1 MAIYAVGIT
10 GGSGAPYALR
20 LLNALAAAGHDVHVI
35 ISPAGEKVVRLEN
48 GIRLGK
54 TLREKQDAL
63 IRAAEIQE
71 GRGSLRL
78 FDHMNLAAPVSSG
91 SFPCAGMAIV
101 PCSTG
106 TLGRIA
112 AGISSS
118 LIERAAD
125 VALKE
130 RRRLVLVPRETPLS
144 EIHLTNMLALRR
156 AGADILPAMPAFY
169 HRPRT
174 IADMVDMIVG
184 RILDRAQ
191 AGSKKNTP
199 RRFRRGVSNRSSCV
213 DQGTRGSRPGRREP
227 TSCRRSRRC
236 CTSPSR

>member
-1 MAIYAVGIT
+1 MAVYAVGIT

-20 LLNALAAAGHDVHVI
+20 LLNALAAAGHDVHAV
-35 ISPAGEKVVRLEN
+35 ISPAGEKVMQLES

-54 TLREKQDAL
+54 TLRDREAAL
-63 IRAAEIQE
+63 LQAAGVEA
-71 GRGSLRL
+71 GWGSVRL
-78 FDHMNLAAPVSSG
+78 FDHMNLAAPISSG
-91 SFPCAGMAIV
+91 SFRWSGMVVV

-112 AGISSS
+112 SGISSN

-130 RRRLVLVPRETPLS
+130 RRPLVLVPRETPLS
-144 EIHLTNMLALRR
+144 EIHLRNMLSLRR

-169 HRPRT
+169 HRPKT

-184 RILDRAQ
+184 RILDRL
-191 AGSKKNTP
+191 
-199 RRFRRGVSNRSSCV
+199 GVDNALFYRW
-213 DQGTRGSRPGRREP
+213 GTD
-227 TSCRRSRRC
+227 
-236 CTSPSR
+236 TSPDDTEMD

>member
-1 MAIYAVGIT
+1 MAVYAIGIT

-20 LLNALAAAGHDVHVI
+20 LLNALAGSGHDIHLV
-35 ISPAGEKVVRLEN
+35 ISPAGEKVMQLES
-48 GIRLGK
+48 GIKLGK
-54 TLREKQDAL
+54 TLREKQDA
-63 IRAAEIQE
+63 IARAVEIEE
-71 GRGSLRL
+71 GKGTLRL
-78 FDHMNLAAPVSSG
+78 FDHMNLAAPISSG

-112 AGISSS
+112 NGVSSN

-130 RRRLVLVPRETPLS
+130 RRRLVVVPRETPLS
-144 EIHLTNMLALRR
+144 EIHLRNMLALRR

-174 IADMVDMIVG
+174 IADLVDMVVG
-184 RILDRAQ
+184 RILDRL
-191 AGSKKNTP
+191 
-199 RRFRRGVSNRSSCV
+199 GVENALFYRW
-213 DQGTRGSRPGRREP
+213 GTDTAPDDTEM
-227 TSCRRSRRC
+227 
-236 CTSPSR
+236 

>member
-20 LLNALAAAGHDVHVI
+20 LLRALCETGHAVHAGI
-35 ISPAGEKVVRLEN
+35 TPAGEKVMQLES

-63 IRAAEIQE
+63 IRAAEIDA
-71 GRGSLRL
+71 GKGSLRL
-78 FDHMNLAAPVSSG
+78 FDPMNLAAPISSG
-91 SFPCAGMAIV
+91 SFTCAGMAVI

-112 AGISSS
+112 SGISSS

-130 RRRLVLVPRETPLS
+130 RRPLVLVPRETPLS
-144 EIHLTNMLALRR
+144 EIHLRNMLTLRR

-174 IADMVDMIVG
+174 IADLVDMIVG
-184 RILDRAQ
+184 RVLDRL
-191 AGSKKNTP
+191 GVENTLFY
-199 RRFRRGVSNRSSCV
+199 RW
-213 DQGTRGSRPGRREP
+213 GTD
-227 TSCRRSRRC
+227 TSGDDVEM
-236 CTSPSR
+236 

>member
-1 MAIYAVGIT
+1 MAVYAIGIT

-20 LLNALAAAGHDVHVI
+20 LLGALATAGHDTHVV
-35 ISPAGEKVVRLEN
+35 ISPAGEKVMQLES
-48 GIRLGK
+48 GIRLGR
-54 TLREKQDAL
+54 TLREKEAAL
-63 IRAAEIQE
+63 TSALEIGGE

-78 FDHMNLAAPVSSG
+78 FDPMNLAAPISSG
-91 SFPCAGMAIV
+91 SFPCAGMVIV

-106 TLGRIA
+106 TLGRVA
-112 AGISSS
+112 NGISSN

-130 RRRLVLVPRETPLS
+130 RRRLVVVPRETPLS
-144 EIHLTNMLALRR
+144 EIHLRNMLALRQ

-184 RILDRAQ
+184 RILDRL
-191 AGSKKNTP
+191 
-199 RRFRRGVSNRSSCV
+199 GVENSLFYRWGKDTAASDVEMEN
-213 DQGTRGSRPGRREP
+213 D
-227 TSCRRSRRC
+227 
-236 CTSPSR
+236 